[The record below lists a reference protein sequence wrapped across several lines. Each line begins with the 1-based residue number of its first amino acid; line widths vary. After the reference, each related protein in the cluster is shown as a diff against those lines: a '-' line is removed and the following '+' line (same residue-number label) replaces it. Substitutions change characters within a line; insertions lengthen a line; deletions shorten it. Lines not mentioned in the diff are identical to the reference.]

1 MKSKVIKSIFIL
13 IILIILVSINTET
26 LAWSPIKDMGDD
38 FIKTGEQSGTST
50 VDDVKMTD
58 LSSYLYSI
66 LLSAGVIVA
75 VVVATVLGIQFM
87 VGGAEGQAK
96 VKEMLVPFIVGC
108 IVVFGGFG
116 FWKIALTVGE
126 KIEGASPSITTP
138 DEPGDNQFDFTERK
152 CVNCGVTGTPRY
164 DECKHIYVCTY
175 CGNTMS
181 DTPEVRC
188 SRCGSI
194 VQAGYMDGKNICPM
208 CGNKW

>member
-1 MKSKVIKSIFIL
+1 MKSKVIKTIFIL

-38 FIKTGEQSGTST
+38 FIKTGEQSGTNT

-96 VKEMLVPFIVGC
+96 VKEMLVPIIVGC

-138 DEPGDNQFDFTERK
+138 DE
-152 CVNCGVTGTPRY
+152 
-164 DECKHIYVCTY
+164 
-175 CGNTMS
+175 
-181 DTPEVRC
+181 VRC
-188 SRCGSI
+188 SRCGSMLKP
-194 VQAGYMDGKNICPM
+194 GYMDGKNICPM
-208 CGNKW
+208 CGNQW

>member
-1 MKSKVIKSIFIL
+1 MKSKVIKTIFIL

-138 DEPGDNQFDFTERK
+138 DE
-152 CVNCGVTGTPRY
+152 
-164 DECKHIYVCTY
+164 
-175 CGNTMS
+175 
-181 DTPEVRC
+181 VRC
-188 SRCGSI
+188 SRCGSM
-194 VQAGYMDGKNICPM
+194 VKPGYMDGKNICPM
-208 CGNKW
+208 CGNQW

>member
-1 MKSKVIKSIFIL
+1 MKSKVIKTIFIL

-38 FIKTGEQSGTST
+38 FIKTGEQSGTNT

-138 DEPGDNQFDFTERK
+138 DE
-152 CVNCGVTGTPRY
+152 
-164 DECKHIYVCTY
+164 
-175 CGNTMS
+175 
-181 DTPEVRC
+181 VRC
-188 SRCGSI
+188 SRCGSM
-194 VQAGYMDGKNICPM
+194 VKPGYMDGKNICPM
-208 CGNKW
+208 CGNQW

>member
-1 MKSKVIKSIFIL
+1 MKSKVIKTIFIL

-138 DEPGDNQFDFTERK
+138 DE
-152 CVNCGVTGTPRY
+152 
-164 DECKHIYVCTY
+164 
-175 CGNTMS
+175 
-181 DTPEVRC
+181 VRC
-188 SRCGSI
+188 SKCGSM
-194 VQAGYMDGKNICPM
+194 VKPGYMDGKNICPM
-208 CGNKW
+208 CGNQW

>member
-1 MKSKVIKSIFIL
+1 MKSKVIKTIFIL

-50 VDDVKMTD
+50 VDDVKMAD

-138 DEPGDNQFDFTERK
+138 DE
-152 CVNCGVTGTPRY
+152 
-164 DECKHIYVCTY
+164 
-175 CGNTMS
+175 
-181 DTPEVRC
+181 VRC
-188 SRCGSI
+188 SRCGSM
-194 VQAGYMDGKNICPM
+194 VKPGYMDGKNICPM
-208 CGNKW
+208 CGNQW

>member
-1 MKSKVIKSIFIL
+1 MKSKVIKTIFIL

-38 FIKTGEQSGTST
+38 FINTGEQSGTST

-138 DEPGDNQFDFTERK
+138 DE
-152 CVNCGVTGTPRY
+152 
-164 DECKHIYVCTY
+164 
-175 CGNTMS
+175 
-181 DTPEVRC
+181 VRC
-188 SRCGSI
+188 SKCGSM
-194 VQAGYMDGKNICPM
+194 VKPGYMDGKNICPM
-208 CGNKW
+208 CGNQW